1 MSVVNPNDTHVSL
14 MLFYSLQ
21 VRMGEEEVKHMQN
34 FVYYFIDGFLQ
45 TLSHISI
52 RLIKSSFDLFLYKA
66 L

>member
-1 MSVVNPNDTHVSL
+1 MSVVNQNDTHVSL

-34 FVYYFIDGFLQ
+34 FVYYVIDGFLQ
-45 TLSHISI
+45 ALSHISI
-52 RLIKSSFDLFLYKA
+52 RLIKSSFDLLLYKA

>member
-34 FVYYFIDGFLQ
+34 FVYYFIDGFL
-45 TLSHISI
+45 
-52 RLIKSSFDLFLYKA
+52 
-66 L
+66 

>member
-52 RLIKSSFDLFLYKA
+52 RLIKSSFDLLLYKA